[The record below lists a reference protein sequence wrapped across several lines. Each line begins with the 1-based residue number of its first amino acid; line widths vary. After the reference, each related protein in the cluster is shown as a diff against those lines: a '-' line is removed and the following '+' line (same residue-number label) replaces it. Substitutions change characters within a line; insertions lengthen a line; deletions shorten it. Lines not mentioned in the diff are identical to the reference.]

1 MGEKKGVVNGGHSGE
16 QANETQVHVA
26 LAWPSGTIKKT

>member
-16 QANETQVHVA
+16 QANENSSA
-26 LAWPSGTIKKT
+26 CSAGLAKWYNKKT